1 MPTWL
6 KVILIVI
13 GVIILLV
20 LAVGVGGYLWWKNYG
35 DTMMAD
41 AKVAMDEGRRFA
53 AGKDSWGCVDEGAR
67 RTKGAGLSGT
77 IATRLFLDA
86 CLKSARLAPGFCDA
100 VPGPTDFLSAVSWQ
114 AQLNQKY
121 GLNPPFETVAL
132 PQSIEAFCAARSA
145 APQR

>member
-1 MPTWL
+1 M
-6 KVILIVI
+6 V
-13 GVIILLV
+13 
-20 LAVGVGGYLWWKNYG
+20 
-35 DTMMAD
+35 AD

-67 RTKGAGLSGT
+67 RTKDAGLSGA

-132 PQSIEAFCAARSA
+132 PQSIQAFCAGRPV
-145 APQR
+145 APQK